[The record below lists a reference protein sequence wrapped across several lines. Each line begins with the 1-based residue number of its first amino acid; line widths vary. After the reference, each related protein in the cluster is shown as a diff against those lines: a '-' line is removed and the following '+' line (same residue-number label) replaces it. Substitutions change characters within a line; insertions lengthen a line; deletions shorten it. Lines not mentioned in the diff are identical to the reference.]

1 MIERL
6 NAALE
11 GRYRIERELGEGGMA
26 TVFLAEDL
34 RHHRNVALKVLKPEL
49 AAVVGAERFLAEIE
63 TTANLQHPHILPLFD
78 SGEADGFLYYV
89 MPYVEGDSLRD
100 RLAKEKQLP
109 VDETVRIAA
118 DVAEALDHAHRH
130 GVIHRDVK
138 PANILLQD
146 GRPLV
151 ADFGIAL
158 AVSQAGGGR
167 LTETGLSLGTPY
179 YMSPEQATG
188 DREVDARSDT
198 YALACV
204 MYEMLTG
211 EPPFSGS
218 TAQAVLGRILMGEV
232 DPPTTHRKAIPA
244 NVEGALMKA
253 LEKLPADRFT
263 TAREFAAAL
272 QDPSFRHESGRTGR
286 SSARSGRGVGS
297 RSVGRA
303 VAFVAVTA
311 ILAGLAGWLAGR
323 GGAEPRGV
331 ERHRIVLGD
340 GPERVSELVAFR
352 AALHPNS
359 AGIIYADTVMEGG
372 RVELQAWWKAR
383 DQLEADRL
391 PSLDG
396 ATTPTFS
403 PDGEWVLFVQDG
415 ELRRQPLLGGN
426 SVALAAPVAGGT
438 AHALAWLDDGTIVFE
453 NSGFRIQQIQE
464 DVQSEPVLVSTED
477 RTGQPIHMSGLPGG
491 WGVLVSA
498 CVNSCP
504 AGTKLSLL
512 DLESDTVVTLAD
524 DVVRAWPAPD
534 ERVIYLTRSGAVFA
548 ARLDR
553 ERRRL
558 GPPTPLFDGVRVSS
572 DANGEMH
579 VAPDGRALFVRGS
592 AGTGSYVPSVVD
604 REGRALNYAR
614 QSLPPQPYSSVV
626 LSPDTRK
633 VAVTVSAP
641 GGERLWV
648 SENRGPLVPLTPEET
663 GASRPDWFPDG
674 SRIAYVSLEGDR
686 HIRTIRADGTSQAAD
701 TLLTGPVIY
710 EVELAGPDT
719 FLIRVNSADADAYL
733 VDRTGDGEPQPLLTT
748 SSRESALALSPDR
761 RWLAYVSDIS
771 GRAEVYVRPFPDVS
785 RGQVPVSRAG
795 GTEPVWARDGSEL
808 FYRDDSGWLV
818 AARLDRTDSVLSV
831 AGRERLFDASG
842 YGSHSGWRGYDV
854 FPEAEQFL
862 MLEPGPGSVAEVGD
876 LVLVENLFQEV
887 EEALDR

>member
-1 MIERL
+1 MIDRL
-6 NAALE
+6 NEALE
-11 GRYRIERELGEGGMA
+11 GRYRIEREIGAGGMA
-26 TVFLAEDL
+26 TVYLAEDL
-34 RHHRNVALKVLKPEL
+34 KHHRRVALKVLKPEL

-63 TTANLQHPHILPLFD
+63 TTANLSHPNILPLFD
-78 SGEADGFLYYV
+78 SGEAEGFLFYV

-109 VDETVRIAA
+109 VDETVRIAT

-146 GRPLV
+146 GRPVV

-204 MYEMLTG
+204 VYEMLTG

-232 DPPTTHRKAIPA
+232 DPPTVHRKSIPE

-253 LEKLPADRFT
+253 LEKLPADRFA
-263 TAREFAAAL
+263 TASAFADAL
-272 QDPSFRHESGRTGR
+272 RNPAFRHQSGRTGR
-286 SSARSGRGVGS
+286 EGALSGRS
-297 RSVGRA
+297 PARRSVAR
-303 VAFVAVTA
+303 VVAVIVATA
-311 ILAGLAGWLAGR
+311 ILAGLAGWLTGR
-323 GGAEPRGV
+323 GGVPPTSV

-340 GPERVSELVAFR
+340 GPERISELIAFR
-352 AALHPNS
+352 AGLHPRS
-359 AGIIYADTVMEGG
+359 EGIIYADTVTEGG
-372 RVELQAWWKAR
+372 RVRLRAWWKPR
-383 DQLEADRL
+383 DELEPDRL

-403 PDGEWVLFVQDG
+403 PDGEWVLFVQNG
-415 ELRRQPLLGGN
+415 ELRKQPLLGGN

-438 AHALAWLDDGTIVFE
+438 AHALAWLDNGTIVFE
-453 NSGFRIQQIQE
+453 NSGFRIQQIPE
-464 DVQSEPVLVSTED
+464 DVQTEPVLVSTED

-504 AGTKLSLL
+504 AGTKLSLM
-512 DLESDTVVTLAD
+512 DLEADTVVKLAD
-524 DVVRAWPAPD
+524 NVVRAWPAPD

-548 ARLDR
+548 AKLDR

-579 VAPDGRALFVRGS
+579 VAPDGSALFVRGS

-604 REGRALNYAR
+604 RQGRALNYAR
-614 QSLPPQPYSSVV
+614 QSLPPQPYSSIV
-626 LSPDTRK
+626 LSPDARK

-648 SENRGPLVPLTPEET
+648 SEDRGPLVPLTPEET

-674 SRIAYVSLEGDR
+674 SRIAYVSLEGHR
-686 HIRTIRADGTSQAAD
+686 HVRTIRPDGTSQAPD
-701 TLLTGPVIY
+701 TLLAGPVIY
-710 EVELAGPDT
+710 EAELAGPDT
-719 FLIRVNSADADAYL
+719 VLIRVNSAEADAYL
-733 VDRTGDGEPQPLLTT
+733 VDRSGSGEPEPLLTT
-748 SSRESALALSPDR
+748 SSREFALALSPDR

-771 GRAEVYVRPFPDVS
+771 GRDEVYVRPFPDVS

-808 FYRDDSGWLV
+808 FYRDDGGWLV
-818 AARLDRTDSVLSV
+818 AARLDRSDSALAVT
-831 AGRERLFDASG
+831 GGERLFDASA
-842 YGSHSGWRGYDV
+842 YGEHPGWRGYDV
-854 FPEAEQFL
+854 FPGSEAFL

-876 LVLVENLFQEV
+876 LVLVENLFAEV
-887 EEALDR
+887 EEALNR